1 VTGQDVTGP
10 DSTDPVPDET
20 ADVEPAVDRDGVRP
34 VADAPAPPRHSRRG
48 SLLRVGLALV
58 AASTLLGGPAA
69 VAVDRQFW
77 QPAGRSALTV
87 NGPAASAA
95 DNPGGPDERRLAPS
109 RATRDGDAGALRP
122 TSVRARLQAVLNL
135 QAAALLRGDETG
147 FLAPADA
154 SNAALMGDLRR
165 RFGVLRSLAVTG
177 WTETLAADPVPA
189 DGGWQASVHI
199 GYCFVVA
206 DCRPVG
212 VQVGTRWLE
221 TGGPPVLVEFGS
233 SGAADLG
240 PRPWEVSDL
249 TVAVGRRTIVAAPP
263 GYAGRVAD
271 LLRAAEN
278 AAAVNDRYARWGA
291 PPGRYLVYL
300 AGPDEW
306 GHWYGVHQAEWVAGF
321 AMPITDQDTEI
332 VLNGQRLVGSQV
344 EDTLRHE
351 FAHVV
356 TLAGVHRDYTHQWWF
371 VEGIAEYV
379 RMAGRPLRD
388 YELLATA
395 RRYVRAG
402 HDTELSGLA
411 EPPAGISTEDA
422 SGRYG
427 VAFLTVRRLAE
438 RYGEDRMLRF
448 FDDVVRRGEPPDQ
461 ASTSDFGADWD
472 EVARDCARY
481 ARRNLS

>member
-1 VTGQDVTGP
+1 TGQDVTGP
-10 DSTDPVPDET
+10 ESADPVPDGT
-20 ADVEPAVDRDGVRP
+20 VDVAPAVDRDSLRP
-34 VADAPAPPRHSRRG
+34 VADAPAAGSRSRRG
-48 SLLRVGLALV
+48 PLVRVGLVLV

-87 NGPAASAA
+87 NAPAASAA
-95 DNPGGPDERRLAPS
+95 ENPGGSDERRSAPS
-109 RATRDGDAGALRP
+109 RATREGDVGALRP
-122 TSVRARLQAVLNL
+122 TSVRARLQSVLSL

-147 FLAPADA
+147 FLAPADPG
-154 SNAALMGDLRR
+154 NAALMGDLRR
-165 RFGVLRSLAVTG
+165 RFAVLRALAVTG
-177 WTETLAADPVPA
+177 WSETLDGDPTPV

-206 DCRPVG
+206 DCHPVP
-212 VQVGTRWLE
+212 VEVDTRWLD
-221 TGGPPVLVEFGS
+221 GGESPIMVEFGS
-233 SGAADLG
+233 SGAAGLG
-240 PRPWEVSDL
+240 PRPWEVSEL
-249 TVAVGRRTIVAAPP
+249 TVAVGPRTIVAAPP
-263 GYAGRVAD
+263 GYADRVPD

-278 AAAVNDRYARWGA
+278 AAAVDDRYARWA
-291 PPGRYLVYL
+291 PPPGRYVVYL

-411 EPPAGISTEDA
+411 EPPAAISTEDA

-448 FDDVVRRGEPPDQ
+448 FDEVVRRGVPPDQ
-461 ASTSDFGADWD
+461 ASTSDFGADWG